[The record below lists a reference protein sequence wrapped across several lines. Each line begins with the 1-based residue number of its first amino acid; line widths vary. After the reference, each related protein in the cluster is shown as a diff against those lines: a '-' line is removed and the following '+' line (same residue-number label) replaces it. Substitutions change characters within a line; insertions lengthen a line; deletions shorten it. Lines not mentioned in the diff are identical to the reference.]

1 MQIKKL
7 VPIQKTSSFHGVVFR
22 IEQLLRSGSLKPGQ
36 KLPPETQLAEI
47 LQVSRPTV
55 REALKALSLLG
66 FLTSRSGDGTYVA
79 EGGRD
84 LFMRAVYFSSLLG
97 TEDFLGLIE
106 ARIAIEPFLAEMA
119 AERASKVELARMQD
133 CLVDMKAG
141 LGDTEKYLQHE
152 VAFHDQIIK
161 AARSPVLQAIL
172 ESLRDLLL
180 EGRRKITSRM
190 TDLRN
195 LEFHTRIYE
204 AIAAKDSAL
213 ARQRML
219 EHLEDNR
226 EQYEAFYHTSRV
238 RKLSRTSLFPKLL
251 VPSMR
256 NPSARRLK

>member
-1 MQIKKL
+1 MQFKKL

-22 IEQLLRSGSLKPGQ
+22 IEELLRRGTLKPGQ
-36 KLPPETQLAEI
+36 KLPSETQLAEM

-66 FLTSRSGDGTYVA
+66 FITSRSGDGTYVA

-119 AERASKVELARMQD
+119 TQRATKAELARMQD
-133 CLVDMKAG
+133 CLMHMKAG
-141 LGDTEKYLQHE
+141 LGNTEKYLNHE
-152 VAFHDQIIK
+152 VAFHDQITK
-161 AARSPVLQAIL
+161 AARSPILQAIL

-180 EGRRKITSRM
+180 EGRRKITSGM

-204 AIAAKDSAL
+204 AIAAKNPEL

-219 EHLEDNR
+219 EHLQDNR
-226 EQYEAFYHTSRV
+226 EQYEAFYKTFRV
-238 RKLSRTSLFPKLL
+238 RKLLRASLFPRLL

-256 NPSARRLK
+256 NPSARRAK

>member
-7 VPIQKTSSFHGVVFR
+7 VPLERTSSFHGVIFR
-22 IEQLLRSGSLKPGQ
+22 IEELLWSGTLKPGE
-36 KLPPETQLAEI
+36 KLPSETQLAEM

-97 TEDFLGLIE
+97 TKDFLGLIE

-119 AERASKVELARMQD
+119 AQRATKSEVTRMQE
-133 CLVDMKAG
+133 CLVHMKAG
-141 LGDTEKYLQHE
+141 LGDIEKYMRHE
-152 VAFHDQIIK
+152 VDFHDHIIQ
-161 AARSPVLQAIL
+161 AARSPILQAIM

-180 EGRRKITSRM
+180 EGRRKITSAM
-190 TDLRN
+190 TDRRN
-195 LEFHTRIYE
+195 LEFHARIFE
-204 AIAAKDSAL
+204 AIAEKNSEL
-213 ARQRML
+213 ARRRML
-219 EHLEDNR
+219 EHLQDNR
-226 EQYEAFYHTSRV
+226 ERYEAFYKTFRV
-238 RKLSRTSLFPKLL
+238 RNFSRASLFPNLM

-256 NPSARRLK
+256 NRSARRVK

>member
-7 VPIQKTSSFHGVVFR
+7 VPIQKTSSFHSVVFR
-22 IEQLLRSGSLKPGQ
+22 IEELLRSGTLKPGQ
-36 KLPPETQLAEI
+36 KLPPEMQLAEM
-47 LQVSRPTV
+47 LEVSRPTV

-84 LFMRAVYFSSLLG
+84 LFTRAVYFSSLLG
-97 TEDFLGLIE
+97 TQDFLGLIE

-119 AERASKVELARMQD
+119 AQRASKAELGRMQD
-133 CLVDMKAG
+133 CLVHMKAA
-141 LGDTEKYLQHE
+141 LGDTEKYLHHE
-152 VAFHDQIIK
+152 VSFHDQIVK
-161 AARSPVLQAIL
+161 AACSPILQAIL

-180 EGRRKITSRM
+180 EGRRKITSGM

-204 AIAAKDSAL
+204 AVAARNSAL

-226 EQYEAFYHTSRV
+226 EQYEAFYKTFRV
-238 RKLSRTSLFPKLL
+238 RKLSRASLFPKLV

-256 NPSARRLK
+256 NPPARRAK